1 MVVMNVGKEKKGKRG
16 CGRVVGF
23 CRMVRAGL
31 ADKVVFYSPEGLG
44 SESRDA
50 RLRQAWREA
59 AVGQASQGIVGGQC
73 WELGWYGQ

>member
-1 MVVMNVGKEKKGKRG
+1 MWVKRRVKGG
-16 CGRVVGF
+16 SAGFVGF

-50 RLRQAWREA
+50 RLRQAWRPQWA
-59 AVGQASQGIVGGQC
+59 KPLKA
-73 WELGWYGQ
+73 